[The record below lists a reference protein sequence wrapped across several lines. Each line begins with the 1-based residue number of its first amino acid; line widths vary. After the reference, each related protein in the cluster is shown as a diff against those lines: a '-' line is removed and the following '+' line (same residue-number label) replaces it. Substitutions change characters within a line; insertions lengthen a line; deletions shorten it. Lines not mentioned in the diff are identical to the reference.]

1 MMSQYVQIIPAAPGV
16 MAQCYYIDEDG
27 KRLNGKHWQ
36 APIVCYG
43 LTDLGD
49 IEPIVMDEHGS
60 VFAPHIASVD
70 WQGNFRA

>member
-1 MMSQYVQIIPAAPGV
+1 MSRYVEIIPAAPGV

-43 LTDLGD
+43 LTDRGY
-49 IEPIVMDEHGS
+49 IEPIVIDEHGE
-60 VFAPHIASVD
+60 VFAPHIVCVD
-70 WQGNFRA
+70 W

>member
-43 LTDLGD
+43 LTDRGY
-49 IEPIVMDEHGS
+49 IEPIVIDEHGE
-60 VFAPHIASVD
+60 VFAPHIVCVD
-70 WQGNFRA
+70 W

>member
-1 MMSQYVQIIPAAPGV
+1 MSQYVQIIPAAPGV

-43 LTDLGD
+43 LTDRGY
-49 IEPIVMDEHGS
+49 IEPIVIDEHGE
-60 VFAPHIASVD
+60 VFAPHIVCVD
-70 WQGNFRA
+70 W